1 MKTSK
6 LKLAALASAI
16 LMSAATGSAHAGAY
30 ALSSNNIQ
38 NFTITQSP
46 GNLIT
51 FGASTDT
58 SGATAA
64 LNGVN
69 AGGPGVPGTSDAPIA
84 ALGTPVVTN
93 NGQFTATGINPV
105 GVTATSY
112 SYADALI
119 THVTPNVFNAQTIAE
134 SNLASTGTAGGSS
147 TNSSATGFVANIVVN
162 QPGGMIDFAFTADP
176 LIRTF
181 LQPESGKIA
190 QGTLSA
196 SLTISCAAASGCG
209 TDARG
214 NAIGLGAVVFAW
226 APDGVADGASGVTG
240 RIGGNEL
247 ADAENLNLSVTNDVI
262 FTGGGSLN
270 FSDTGVSLGVFHAVT
285 NAMNVGTYTLT
296 LAMTSTDATT
306 NVVPEPGTIGL
317 LGLGLDGVA
326 LSTRRRKA

>member
-6 LKLAALASAI
+6 IKLATLASAI

-30 ALSSNNIQ
+30 ALASNNIQ
-38 NFTITQSP
+38 NFTITQSAS
-46 GNLIT
+46 NLIT

-69 AGGPGVPGTSDAPIA
+69 VGGPGVPGTSDAPIA
-84 ALGTPVVTN
+84 ALGTPAVTN

-105 GVTATSY
+105 GMTATSY

-134 SNLASTGTAGGSS
+134 SNLAASGTAGGSS
-147 TNSSATGFVANIVVN
+147 TNSSATGFVAGFVVN
-162 QPGGMIDFAFTADP
+162 QPGGVIDFAFTADP

-196 SLTISCAAASGCG
+196 SLTISCAATNCG
-209 TDARG
+209 RDARG
-214 NAIGLGAVVFAW
+214 NLIGLGAVVFAW
-226 APDGVADGASGVTG
+226 APDGVADGTSGVTG

-247 ADAENLNLSVTNDVI
+247 ADDENLNLSVTNDVI

-270 FSDTGVSLGVFHAVT
+270 FSDTGVSLGAFHAVT

-317 LGLGLDGVA
+317 LGLGLAGLA
-326 LSTRRRKA
+326 LSTRRRKV